1 MILDLVAS
9 EERIKERES
18 QGEQRLGQ
26 LKEENTH
33 EYIVD
38 KLERIVD

>member
-1 MILDLVAS
+1 MILDLVAR

-18 QGEQRLGQ
+18 QREQRLAQ
-26 LKEENTH
+26 LIEENPH
-33 EYIVD
+33 EWFVD